1 MLGHNELEM
10 LTNRSTN
17 ILNLIVDDYINSG
30 APISSRT
37 LVHTHSLEISSA
49 TIRNEVAGLEQGG
62 YIKRPHTSAGSVPL
76 EKGYRIYVETAD
88 SANDDIELPVR
99 RSIKNSLVEVERDID
114 EWTEV
119 ASALL
124 AGLVNSMAIVT
135 FPKAAESRVRTIQLV
150 RLQEFLTLLIVV
162 LNESKLRR
170 QLVPLERRLGDSEL
184 EESANRIV
192 EMVRGCTWNQI
203 DTERSSL
210 TVLEEE
216 ILDSITGILREEDRA
231 NKADHYMDGLRN
243 LFSQPEFA
251 DNAAV
256 AGFVEGIEDGS
267 LAQAILDQT
276 PDSAVVKVVIGHENP
291 DDLLQPMGVVIG
303 RYGVPGEIV
312 GSIAAVGPVRMQ
324 YKKAIS
330 SIELMSD
337 VMSELVGGVSG
348 I

>member
-1 MLGHNELEM
+1 M
-10 LTNRSTN
+10 LTDRSTN

-30 APISSRT
+30 APISSQT
-37 LVHTHSLEISSA
+37 LVHTHGLGISSA
-49 TIRNEVAGLEQGG
+49 TIRNEVAVLEQGG

-76 EKGYRIYVETAD
+76 EKGYRIYVETSD
-88 SANDDIELPVR
+88 PTNDDIELSVR

-170 QLVPLERRLGDSEL
+170 QLVPLKNRLADSEL
-184 EESANRIV
+184 DRSANRIV
-192 EMVRGCTWNQI
+192 EMVRGCTWNEI
-203 DTERSSL
+203 DTERASL

-216 ILDSITGILREEDRA
+216 ILDSITEILREEDRT

-267 LAQAILDQT
+267 LAQSILHQT
-276 PDSAVVKVVIGHENP
+276 PDSAVVKVVIGHENQ
-291 DDLLQPMGVVIG
+291 DDLDLNW
-303 RYGVPGEIV
+303 
-312 GSIAAVGPVRMQ
+312 
-324 YKKAIS
+324 
-330 SIELMSD
+330 
-337 VMSELVGGVSG
+337 
-348 I
+348 